1 MKINRLRNNRCYLA
15 GAMEKD
21 ATNGVEWRQA
31 IQESLA
37 DLQVCWLDPTHKPT
51 EIGRETIETKVA
63 LIQAREAHDYE
74 AVRNIMKTIRCV
86 DLRMTDI
93 SDFLIVNLDPTIP
106 TFGTHEEIANANR
119 QKKPIIVH
127 LIGGKEATP
136 LWLLAMLP
144 HQLIFSTWEEIHHYL
159 RHVAYD
165 PVIDRLN
172 RWYFFK
178 LTHHEA

>member
-1 MKINRLRNNRCYLA
+1 MRLNRLANNRCYLA

-31 IQESLA
+31 IQATLA
-37 DLQVCWLDPTHKPT
+37 DLHICWLDPTHKPT
-51 EIGRETIETKVA
+51 EIGHETLETKQE
-63 LIQAREAHDYE
+63 LIRAREAGDYE
-74 AVRNIMKTIRCV
+74 AIHNLMKTIRCV

-93 SDFLIVNLDPTIP
+93 SDFLIVNLDPKVP

-127 LIGGKEATP
+127 LVGGKEKTP

-144 HQLIFSTWEEIHHYL
+144 HQLIFSTWDEIHRYL
-159 RHVAYD
+159 RHIAHD
-165 PVIDRLN
+165 RVIDRLN
-172 RWYFFK
+172 RWYFFDFQGTGK
-178 LTHHEA
+178 

>member
-1 MKINRLRNNRCYLA
+1 MNRLKHSRCYLA

-31 IQESLA
+31 LQVALA
-37 DLQVCWLDPTHKPT
+37 DLDIYWLDPTRKPT
-51 EIGRETIETKVA
+51 EIGRETLETKQE
-63 LIQAREAHDYE
+63 LMNARRARDYE
-74 AVRNIMKTIRCV
+74 AVHKLMKVIRCV

-93 SDFLIVNLDPTIP
+93 SDFLVVNLDPDVP

-127 LIGGKEATP
+127 MIGGKERTP

-144 HQLIFSTWEEIHHYL
+144 HQLIFSAWEEVHHYL
-159 RHVAYD
+159 RHIAHD
-165 PVIDRLN
+165 AVIDRLN
-172 RWYFFK
+172 RWYFFNFE
-178 LTHHEA
+178 TPNEA